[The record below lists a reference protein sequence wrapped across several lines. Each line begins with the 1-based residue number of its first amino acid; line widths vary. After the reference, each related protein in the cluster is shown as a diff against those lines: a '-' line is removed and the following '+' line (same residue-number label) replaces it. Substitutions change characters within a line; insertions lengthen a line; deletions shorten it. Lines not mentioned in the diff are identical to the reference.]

1 MKDSPAPIKTK
12 LYARLDLKYATV
24 MEKARPLE
32 RVGGVGRSVA
42 SDDYFTLHILVD
54 LDETRVI
61 NVCNCL
67 LEKQVG
73 GLMVLS
79 FPEIF
84 ILLFLRV
91 IIAY

>member
-1 MKDSPAPIKTK
+1 M
-12 LYARLDLKYATV
+12 LDLKYAIV
-24 MEKARPLE
+24 MLKARPLE
-32 RVGGVGRSVA
+32 RVGRGGRAVA
-42 SDDYFTLHILVD
+42 LDDYFTLHILVD

-73 GLMVLS
+73 SLMVLS

-84 ILLFLRV
+84 ILLFLWV

>member
-1 MKDSPAPIKTK
+1 M
-12 LYARLDLKYATV
+12 
-24 MEKARPLE
+24 
-32 RVGGVGRSVA
+32 A

-61 NVCNCL
+61 DVCNCL

-84 ILLFLRV
+84 ILLFLWV